1 MAKRIKSTKSKSSI
15 TSSKK
20 KSSTKLKTKV
30 LTEEVQVQVVNE
42 EPEVH
47 ATSEEEDLKAEAIGR
62 LKVYLNRA
70 AESLMSIKSDAGINS
85 ILAPDQV
92 GQLNTVREIVTG
104 LVKSLPKN

>member
-1 MAKRIKSTKSKSSI
+1 MAKKVKSTKSKSST

-42 EPEVH
+42 EPKVQVP
-47 ATSEEEDLKAEAIGR
+47 SEDDLKAEAIGR

-70 AESLMSIKSDAGINS
+70 AESLMSIKSDAGIAS
-85 ILAPDQV
+85 ALASDQV
-92 GQLNTVREIVTG
+92 GQLNTVREIITG
-104 LVKSLPKN
+104 LVKSLPKD

>member
-47 ATSEEEDLKAEAIGR
+47 ATSEEDLKAEAIGR

>member
-1 MAKRIKSTKSKSSI
+1 MAKKVKSTKSKSST

-20 KSSTKLKTKV
+20 KSSTKLRTKV

-42 EPEVH
+42 EPKVQVP
-47 ATSEEEDLKAEAIGR
+47 SEGDLKAEAIGR

-70 AESLMSIKSDAGINS
+70 AESLMSIKSDVMINP
-85 ILAPDQV
+85 ILAPDQI